1 MSDVTDPLAWVPHT
15 PEYGVKVRYPGD
27 DPILAEA
34 RQAFEI
40 AKSICLFA
48 RKLFGIR

>member
-1 MSDVTDPLAWVPHT
+1 MSDVTDPLAWVQRAS
-15 PEYGVKVRYPGD
+15 EYGVKVRHPGD

-48 RKLFGIR
+48 RKLLGIR